1 MMFDK
6 YCINKILEGKKTV
19 TRRLPKGRQPARP
32 GKIHKLKIDRT
43 KKTYGLILITD
54 CYLELVKEIDDNDA
68 KKEGFETRKEYIEYF
83 MDINNIDILND
94 YDLLWVVEFELIT

>member
-6 YCINKILEGKKTV
+6 FCVDKILAGEKTV
-19 TRRLPKGRQPARP
+19 TRRLPRGRQPARY

-54 CYLELVKEIDDNDA
+54 CYLGLVKDIDDEEA
-68 KKEGFETRKEYIEYF
+68 KKEGFNTRQEYIEYF

-94 YDLLWVVEFELIT
+94 YDLLWVVEFELI

>member
-6 YCINKILEGKKTV
+6 FCVDKILSGEKTV

-43 KKTYGLILITD
+43 QKTYGLISIRD
-54 CYLELVKEIDDNDA
+54 CYLELVKEIDDDDA
-68 KKEGFETRKEYIEYF
+68 KKEGFNTRKEFIEYF

-94 YDLLWVVEFELIT
+94 YDLLWVVEFELIL